1 MLLSDFAN
9 PSITSCHI
17 TTYMKYKSFG
27 TPTAVPLSE
36 MEMKKKGIQILEE
49 ILLLVLAFVGIA
61 IAITAMNK
69 VSNQALEAL
78 GQIED
83 IMKKLVSDIFYW
95 LPYK

>member
-1 MLLSDFAN
+1 
-9 PSITSCHI
+9 
-17 TTYMKYKSFG
+17 
-27 TPTAVPLSE
+27 

-78 GQIED
+78 GQIGD
-83 IMKKLVSDIFYW
+83 IIKKLVSDIFYW

>member
-1 MLLSDFAN
+1 
-9 PSITSCHI
+9 
-17 TTYMKYKSFG
+17 
-27 TPTAVPLSE
+27 
-36 MEMKKKGIQILEE
+36 MKKKGIQILEE

-78 GQIED
+78 GQIGD
-83 IMKKLVSDIFYW
+83 IIKKLVSDIFYW

>member
-1 MLLSDFAN
+1 VLKRKKLGNSM
-9 PSITSCHI
+9 
-17 TTYMKYKSFG
+17 
-27 TPTAVPLSE
+27 E
-36 MEMKKKGIQILEE
+36 MEKKGIQILEE

-78 GQIED
+78 GQIGD
-83 IMKKLVSDIFYW
+83 IIRKLVSDIFYW

>member
-1 MLLSDFAN
+1 
-9 PSITSCHI
+9 
-17 TTYMKYKSFG
+17 
-27 TPTAVPLSE
+27 
-36 MEMKKKGIQILEE
+36 MKKKGIQILEE

>member
-1 MLLSDFAN
+1 MLKRKKLGNS
-9 PSITSCHI
+9 
-17 TTYMKYKSFG
+17 M
-27 TPTAVPLSE
+27 E
-36 MEMKKKGIQILEE
+36 MEKKGIQILEE

-78 GQIED
+78 GQIGD
-83 IMKKLVSDIFYW
+83 IIRKLVSDIFYW